1 MEGVEV
7 ETPVGVESVPVTVTV
22 NKDDDHGGVGRR
34 QGNEDVESAVLRKR
48 RDSEGL
54 REDMEKFAPSPR
66 DLGGR
71 FFCLAG
77 GDNSLGAKLVRC
89 DREYYPEGDW
99 TAEDNRYYGIAI
111 FIFLVW
117 AAINVWQDKD
127 SFAYNSDVNYIFWL
141 RMFVTLS
148 FNLLIS
154 SVVGYF
160 VVHRD
165 WHIGYSR
172 KLLHFCLFA
181 SPGVVNSTL
190 GAMDTKILGLSWLSL
205 ACQAYFVLMLKPVR
219 RRLPVPLLLMF
230 RALDRPQDRP
240 YTIPWLYLQS
250 VVGFIAMILLQTYLE
265 SRQISEA
272 FFVIPLV
279 VNGLGDGLAEPVGI
293 KWGKHK
299 YQTRA
304 IWYHGKVCS
313 GEFVR
318 SLEGSACVFLSA
330 MLSVFA
336 VYSEWGNTT
345 RFVIALAIV
354 PITMTAAEAFSPH
367 TCDTPFIFLVATA
380 LICFLFE
387 AVDDD
392 FDPFSPSFSQ

>member
-1 MEGVEV
+1 MVA
-7 ETPVGVESVPVTVTV
+7 
-22 NKDDDHGGVGRR
+22 
-34 QGNEDVESAVLRKR
+34 SAGAKGTRTSSPPRLRKR

-71 FFCLAG
+71 FFCLTG

-181 SPGVVNSTL
+181 SPVVVNSTL

-240 YTIPWLYLQS
+240 YTITLALPPVRCRIHRHDPAPDLPGEQADLGGLLRDPLGCQRPWRRAPRSPLASSGKAQ
-250 VVGFIAMILLQTYLE
+250 VPDKGHMVP
-265 SRQISEA
+265 RQG
-272 FFVIPLV
+272 VLRR
-279 VNGLGDGLAEPVGI
+279 D
-293 KWGKHK
+293 
-299 YQTRA
+299 R
-304 IWYHGKVCS
+304 
-313 GEFVR
+313 
-318 SLEGSACVFLSA
+318 
-330 MLSVFA
+330 
-336 VYSEWGNTT
+336 
-345 RFVIALAIV
+345 
-354 PITMTAAEAFSPH
+354 
-367 TCDTPFIFLVATA
+367 
-380 LICFLFE
+380 
-387 AVDDD
+387 
-392 FDPFSPSFSQ
+392 